1 MKEIPASKVSLQT
14 FNPIR
19 SIVDSLHVNP
29 NPNKKFISLA
39 LGDPTVSGNFKLAK
53 SGVDSVIAKLVDY
66 KGNGYVPSFGTAEA
80 REAIAKY
87 YSKDGLCYTAEDVIL
102 ASGCSDALNLCI
114 GVLADQGHNIVL
126 PSPGFSLYETL
137 CSSKGIQ
144 TRFYKLKPEVRTDL
158 IVSVAGK
165 LIWNRLNSV

>member
-1 MKEIPASKVSLQT
+1 MSAEIPVSKVSSRT

-39 LGDPTVSGNFKLAK
+39 LGDPTVSGNFKLAQ
-53 SGVDSVIAKLVDY
+53 SGVDAVVSKLLEY
-66 KGNGYVPSFGTAEA
+66 KGNGYVPSFGTVQA
-80 REAIAKY
+80 REAIAQF
-87 YSKDGLCYTAEDVIL
+87 YSKDCKYEPADVVL

-114 GVLADQGHNIVL
+114 GVLADEGQNIVL
-126 PSPGFSLYETL
+126 PSPGFALYETL

-144 TRFYKLKPEVRTDL
+144 TRFYKLKPLVLLIFDL
-158 IVSVAGK
+158 
-165 LIWNRLNSV
+165 